1 MPCFTEDL
9 CFKSVTLSMATSNNW
24 QKFLLM
30 NITSLLNDGSSSAK
44 EMSN

>member
-9 CFKSVTLSMATSNNW
+9 CFKSVTLSMATSNW

-44 EMSN
+44 VMSN